1 MLAGPCSFGDA
12 GIERGLTCLMATLE
26 WNPNMVLRPLR
37 RPMQCDCMARNTSV
51 VDGILDHHVFN
62 FKLEFF
68 MANNLMR
75 FDPFAEIARFD
86 PFSNLDDVFKDL
98 RVAPAWRGVE
108 AAPRIRMDMTETDK
122 EYTVKAEIPGVKKD
136 EIKVSIVGNQVSIS
150 AEVRKEEEKKE
161 GNMMRSERYYGQQF
175 RSFTLPEE
183 VDESK
188 SVAKYNDGILELT
201 LPKKPGTGAKQ
212 LAIQ

>member
-1 MLAGPCSFGDA
+1 
-12 GIERGLTCLMATLE
+12 
-26 WNPNMVLRPLR
+26 
-37 RPMQCDCMARNTSV
+37 
-51 VDGILDHHVFN
+51 
-62 FKLEFF
+62 

-75 FDPFAEIARFD
+75 FDPFTEIARFD

-150 AEVRKEEEKKE
+150 AEVRKEEDKKE

-183 VDESK
+183 VDEAT

-201 LPKKPGTGAKQ
+201 LPKKPGTGVKQ